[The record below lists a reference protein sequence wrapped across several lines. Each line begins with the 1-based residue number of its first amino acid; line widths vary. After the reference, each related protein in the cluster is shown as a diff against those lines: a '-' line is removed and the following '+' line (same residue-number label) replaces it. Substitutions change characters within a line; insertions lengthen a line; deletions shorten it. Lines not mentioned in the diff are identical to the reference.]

1 MRIEGTYRL
10 EHPRQAVWAALMDPG
25 VLAGTLP
32 GCERLE
38 RVGEDTFEG
47 RLRVSIGPVRGDFQ
61 GRLTMSEAVAP
72 ESYRMQLDG
81 RGPNGFM
88 TGAGTVR
95 LEEADGGEATV
106 VHYDLEAQVGGKIA
120 GLGQRLLESSG
131 KAVAQ
136 QGLEGLERQLAA
148 LHDDE
153 REGTP
158 EQISE
163 GGENAG
169 EAPGAEAAAAAGG
182 RTPAPGAGSATS
194 PPLSSRS
201 SSAGTRAS
209 FPRPPAAPPS
219 QIEFAAG
226 VARQVLRDL
235 VPPESRR
242 YLLAG
247 ASFVA
252 GLLLGFWMGR
262 KR

>member
-1 MRIEGTYRL
+1 
-10 EHPRQAVWAALMDPG
+10 
-25 VLAGTLP
+25 
-32 GCERLE
+32 
-38 RVGEDTFEG
+38 
-47 RLRVSIGPVRGDFQ
+47 VRGDFQ
-61 GRLTMSEAVAP
+61 GRLTMSEVVAP
-72 ESYRMQLDG
+72 ERYRMQLDG

-148 LHDDE
+148 LH
-153 REGTP
+153 G
-158 EQISE
+158 
-163 GGENAG
+163 
-169 EAPGAEAAAAAGG
+169 APGVGPA
-182 RTPAPGAGSATS
+182 TPPPS
-194 PPLSSRS
+194 PSRS
-201 SSAGTRAS
+201 ASTTTRAS
-209 FPRPPAAPPS
+209 FPRPPATPPS
-219 QIEFAAG
+219 QVEFAAG
-226 VARQVLRDL
+226 VARQLLRDL
-235 VPPESRR
+235 VPPEARR
-242 YLLAG
+242 FVLAG

>member
-61 GRLTMSEAVAP
+61 GRLTMSETAAP

-95 LEEADGGEATV
+95 LEEADGGEATA

-148 LHDDE
+148 LH
-153 REGTP
+153 G
-158 EQISE
+158 
-163 GGENAG
+163 
-169 EAPGAEAAAAAGG
+169 
-182 RTPAPGAGSATS
+182 APGAGSASS

-201 SSAGTRAS
+201 SSATTRAS
-209 FPRPPAAPPS
+209 FPRPPASPPS
-219 QIEFAAG
+219 QIEFAVG

-242 YLLAG
+242 FVLAG
-247 ASFVA
+247 AGFVA

>member
-61 GRLTMSEAVAP
+61 GRLTMSEAAAP

-106 VHYDLEAQVGGKIA
+106 VLYDLEAQVGGKIA

-148 LHDDE
+148 LHGDE
-153 REGTP
+153 MEGT
-158 EQISE
+158 
-163 GGENAG
+163 
-169 EAPGAEAAAAAGG
+169 AP
-182 RTPAPGAGSATS
+182 PS
-194 PPLSSRS
+194 SSRS
-201 SSAGTRAS
+201 ASAGTRAS
-209 FPRPPAAPPS
+209 FPRPPAAPAS

-235 VPPESRR
+235 APPEARR
-242 YLLAG
+242 FLLAG

-252 GLLLGFWMGR
+252 GLLLGFWLGR